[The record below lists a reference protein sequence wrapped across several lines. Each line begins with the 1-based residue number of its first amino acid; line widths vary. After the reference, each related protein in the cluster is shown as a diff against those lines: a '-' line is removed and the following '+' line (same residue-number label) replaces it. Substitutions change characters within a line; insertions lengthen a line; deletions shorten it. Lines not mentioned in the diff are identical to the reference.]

1 MLWRQTMLS
10 QSILYSSSHKTL
22 SMTHIDL
29 FTHINVEGDFSDVSR
44 GVNNDMNCFLIKIII
59 NFYLLS

>member
-44 GVNNDMNCFLIKIII
+44 GGKQW
-59 NFYLLS
+59 YELLFNQNYN